1 MFISRPLRQI
11 VFADILETMTSAL
24 DCDVLVAGGGP
35 AGLAVAI
42 AARMNGLS
50 AIVIERQPSPP
61 DKACGECLMPPAV
74 SALNRLGVLD
84 LIDPVRRASIDGIR
98 FKREGAASAEARLPS
113 PGGLGVRR
121 TELTAAMM
129 HRARRLGAEIHQRT
143 NVRGYRVQQDQ
154 VLAETDA
161 GSVRARFL
169 AAADGLHSR
178 LRSMAGLQ
186 ATSSGPRRFGLRQH
200 FRVKPWS
207 RFVEVHFTDRVEAYV
222 TPIGPMQVGVAFLWD
237 DARVARHG
245 ASIDKLL
252 ERFPSILVRL
262 AGAEVDSRPRGA
274 GPMALTARSRIADRF
289 ALVGDAAGYI
299 DAITGEGLSLAL
311 VSALTLGRILP
322 TALAVGGSR
331 ETLLAYQRESTRQ
344 FRRYAIVT
352 KIMLAFARRPAL
364 HGPVI
369 AMLARHPQ
377 MFSAILH
384 FAVGSRPAREL
395 PENVRSLS
403 PAESRN

>member
-1 MFISRPLRQI
+1 MVL
-11 VFADILETMTSAL
+11 ADILVTMASAL

-84 LIDPVRRASIDGIR
+84 LIDPAHRAAIDGIR
-98 FKREGAASAEARLPS
+98 FKQEGAASAEARLPS

-129 HRARRLGAEIHQRT
+129 HRARRLGAEIHQRSS
-143 NVRGYRVQQDQ
+143 VRGYHIQQDQ
-154 VLAETDA
+154 VLAETDM
-161 GSVRARFL
+161 GPVRARFL
-169 AAADGLHSR
+169 AAADGLHSN

-186 ATSSGPRRFGLRQH
+186 ATSSGPRRFGIRQH
-200 FRVKPWS
+200 FQIKPWS
-207 RFVEVHFTDRVEAYV
+207 RFVEVHFTEGVEAYV
-222 TPIGPMQVGVAFLWD
+222 TPVGPMQVGVTFLWD
-237 DARVARHG
+237 DARVARNG
-245 ASIDKLL
+245 ASIDRLL
-252 ERFPSILVRL
+252 ERFPSVSARL
-262 AGAEVDSRPRGA
+262 AGAVADSRPRGA
-274 GPMALTARSRIADRF
+274 GPMACSVRSRIADRF

-311 VSALTLGRILP
+311 VSALTLGSILP
-322 TALAVGGSR
+322 TALALGGSR
-331 ETLLAYQRESTRQ
+331 ETLLAYQRESAHQ
-344 FRRYAIVT
+344 YRRYAFVT

-364 HGPVI
+364 HGPLI
-369 AMLARHPQ
+369 ALLARHPR
-377 MFSAILH
+377 MFSALLH
-384 FAVGSRPAREL
+384 LAVGSRPAREL
-395 PENVRSLS
+395 PESTPPELANRKKL
-403 PAESRN
+403 

>member
-331 ETLLAYQRESTRQ
+331 ETLLAYQRESARQ